1 MKQKLKRTLIIILT
15 LIGVIFVLF
24 VAFVIKVGREA
35 SAELEEQYN
44 TGHYDDIAV
53 YDESDSRTYGYGGDE
68 RSIDFEAFYGIK
80 LKTHDNEVDCT
91 PYSNIN
97 GITLNGITLNSIDT
111 SWEERIIED
120 LQDEGLNNTFS
131 FSTLDLYNGKFDA
144 IYTVSAKF
152 HDDADDK
159 QHTVTGYLHIKNSM
173 PMCCRITD
181 LNQQASDAK
190 QADYHKII
198 DTLDPADYLDD
209 SRLCY
214 PTSYSGK
221 TNLHKSSYSCV
232 ADFQA
237 LSDQIVDDTW
247 SDELKVYAFVRY
259 IADNYAYDV
268 YQVEELDNKA
278 RAVVAKDVDNPA
290 YWLYTSHVGMCQDFA
305 NALVIMCRHHN
316 IPCTTLAS
324 REHVVP
330 VAYINDEWVAID
342 VNSLLPKCI
351 EKDIDP
357 NKWVQGEQYRWDRE
371 YGLATPDMN
380 QIEMCIDYIP

>member
-15 LIGVIFVLF
+15 IIGVIFALF

-35 SAELEEQYN
+35 SAELEKQYN
-44 TGHYDDIAV
+44 TGHYDEITA

-80 LKTHDNEVDCT
+80 LETHDNEVDCT
-91 PYSNIN
+91 PYSNID
-97 GITLNGITLNSIDT
+97 GVTLNGITLNSIDK

-120 LQDEGLNNTFS
+120 LQDEGLNNAFS

-144 IYTVSAKF
+144 IYTVSVKF
-152 HDDADDK
+152 HDDTDNKD
-159 QHTVTGYLHIKNSM
+159 HVVTGYLHIKNSI
-173 PMCCRITD
+173 PVCCRVKD
-181 LNQQASDAK
+181 LSQQMFDAE
-190 QADYHKII
+190 QTNYHEII
-198 DTLDPADYLDD
+198 DTLNPADYLDD

-214 PTSYSGK
+214 PISYSGK
-221 TNLHKSSYSCV
+221 TNFHHASYSCV
-232 ADFQA
+232 ADFQT
-237 LSDQIVDDTW
+237 LSDQLVDNTW

-259 IADNYAYDV
+259 ITDNYAYDA

-316 IPCTTLAS
+316 IPCTTLAD

-342 VNSLLPKCI
+342 VNPLLPKCV
-351 EKDIDP
+351 EEDVDP
-357 NKWVQGEQYRWDRE
+357 SKWVQGEQYRWDRE
-371 YGLATPDMN
+371 YGLTTQTLN